1 MKLKNSLTREAILNM
16 LIEQGYI
23 EEQIIILLYSIEHNL
38 GLEKYVTKDMS
49 DDHMSILIEFLE
61 DGRSI
66 DDYFF
71 NDGTL
76 DIPTLELD
84 DEIRTRRL
92 LGYY

>member
-1 MKLKNSLTREAILNM
+1 MKLRNNLTREAIENTLR
-16 LIEQGYI
+16 EQGYI
-23 EEQIIILLYSIEHNL
+23 EEQIIILIYSIEHNL

-49 DDHMSILIEFLE
+49 DEHMRILIEFLE

>member
-1 MKLKNSLTREAILNM
+1 MKLRNNLTREAILNM

-23 EEQIIILLYSIEHNL
+23 EEQIIILIYSIEHNL

-49 DDHMSILIEFLE
+49 DEHMRILIEFLE

-84 DEIRTRRL
+84 DAFIQE
-92 LGYY
+92 

>member
-1 MKLKNSLTREAILNM
+1 MKLRNNLTREAILNM

-49 DDHMSILIEFLE
+49 DEHMRILVEFLE
-61 DGRSI
+61 EGRSI

>member
-1 MKLKNSLTREAILNM
+1 MKLRNNLTREAILNM

-49 DDHMSILIEFLE
+49 AEHMDILNRFLE
-61 DGRSI
+61 NDTDI
-66 DDYFF
+66 KQYFD
-71 NDGTL
+71 NNGVL
-76 DIPTLELD
+76 DVASLELD
-84 DEIRTRRL
+84 NDIYVRHL

>member
-1 MKLKNSLTREAILNM
+1 MKLRNNLTREAILNM

-23 EEQIIILLYSIEHNL
+23 EEQIIILIYSIEHNL
-38 GLEKYVTKDMS
+38 GLEKYVTKDVS
-49 DDHMSILIEFLE
+49 DEHMRILIEFLE

>member
-1 MKLKNSLTREAILNM
+1 MKFKNNLTREAIENTLR
-16 LIEQGYI
+16 EQGYI
-23 EEQIIILLYSIEHNL
+23 DGQIIILSYSIEHNL
-38 GLEKYVTKDMS
+38 GLEKYVTRDIA
-49 DDHMSILIEFLE
+49 DEHMSILIEFLE

>member
-1 MKLKNSLTREAILNM
+1 MKFKNNLTKEAIEESYR
-16 LIEQGYI
+16 EQGYV
-23 EEQIIILLYSIEHNL
+23 EEQVVILAYSIEHNL

-49 DDHMSILIEFLE
+49 DEHMSILIEFLE

>member
-1 MKLKNSLTREAILNM
+1 MRICLENKVYWR
-16 LIEQGYI
+16 
-23 EEQIIILLYSIEHNL
+23 QIIILSYSIEHNL
-38 GLEKYVTKDMS
+38 GLEKYVTRDI
-49 DDHMSILIEFLE
+49 DDAHMGILIEFLE

-84 DEIRTRRL
+84 DESELDDYLVTTNHQ
-92 LGYY
+92 

>member
-1 MKLKNSLTREAILNM
+1 MKLRNNLTREATLNM

-49 DDHMSILIEFLE
+49 DEHMRILVEFLE
-61 DGRSI
+61 ESRSI

>member
-1 MKLKNSLTREAILNM
+1 MKFKNNLTREAIENM
-16 LIEQGYI
+16 YREQGYV
-23 EEQIIILLYSIEHNL
+23 EEQVVILAYSIEHNL

-49 DDHMSILIEFLE
+49 DEHMSILIEFLE

-71 NDGTL
+71 SDGTL

-92 LGYY
+92 LSYY

>member
-1 MKLKNSLTREAILNM
+1 MKLRNNLTIEAILNM
-16 LIEQGYI
+16 LIEKGYI

-49 DDHMSILIEFLE
+49 DEHMRILVEFLE

>member
-1 MKLKNSLTREAILNM
+1 MKLRNNLTREAILNM

-38 GLEKYVTKDMS
+38 GLEKYATKDMS
-49 DDHMSILIEFLE
+49 DEHMRILIEFLE

-84 DEIRTRRL
+84 DEIRTRHL

>member
-1 MKLKNSLTREAILNM
+1 MKFKNNLTREAILNI

-23 EEQIIILLYSIEHNL
+23 EEQIIILIYSIEHNL

-49 DDHMSILIEFLE
+49 DEHMSILIEFLE

>member
-1 MKLKNSLTREAILNM
+1 MKLRNNLTREAILNM

-49 DDHMSILIEFLE
+49 DEHMRILVEFLE

>member
-1 MKLKNSLTREAILNM
+1 MKLKNNLTREAILNM

-23 EEQIIILLYSIEHNL
+23 EEQIIILIYSIEHNL

-49 DDHMSILIEFLE
+49 DEHMRILIEFLE

-84 DEIRTRRL
+84 DEIRTRHL

>member
-1 MKLKNSLTREAILNM
+1 MKLKNNLTREAIENVYR
-16 LIEQGYI
+16 EQGYDEDQI
-23 EEQIIILLYSIEHNL
+23 EALMFSIEHNL
-38 GLEKYVTKDMS
+38 GLEKYATRDMS
-49 DDHMSILIEFLE
+49 DEHMSMLIEFLE
-61 DGRSI
+61 EGRSI

>member
-1 MKLKNSLTREAILNM
+1 MKLRNNLTREAILNM

-23 EEQIIILLYSIEHNL
+23 EEQIIILIYSIEHNL
-38 GLEKYVTKDMS
+38 GLENYVTKDMS
-49 DDHMSILIEFLE
+49 DEHMSILIEFLE

>member
-1 MKLKNSLTREAILNM
+1 MKLKNNLTREAIENAFR
-16 LIEQGYI
+16 EQGYDDS
-23 EEQIIILLYSIEHNL
+23 QTIILTHSVEHTL
-38 GLEKYVTKDMS
+38 GLEKYVTRDIAS
-49 DDHMSILIEFLE
+49 EHMGILIEFLE

>member
-1 MKLKNSLTREAILNM
+1 MKLKNNLTREAILNM

-49 DDHMSILIEFLE
+49 DEHMSILIEFLE

>member
-1 MKLKNSLTREAILNM
+1 MKLKNNLTREAILNM

-23 EEQIIILLYSIEHNL
+23 EEQIIILIYSIEHNL

-49 DDHMSILIEFLE
+49 DEHMRILIEFLE

>member
-1 MKLKNSLTREAILNM
+1 MKLRNNLTREAILNM

-23 EEQIIILLYSIEHNL
+23 EEQIIILIYSIEHNL

-49 DDHMSILIEFLE
+49 DEHMRILIEFLE

-92 LGYY
+92 LGY

>member
-1 MKLKNSLTREAILNM
+1 MKLQNNLTREAIENTLR
-16 LIEQGYI
+16 EQGYI
-23 EEQIIILLYSIEHNL
+23 EEQIIILVYSIEHKL

-49 DDHMSILIEFLE
+49 DEHMSILIEFLE

-76 DIPTLELD
+76 DIPTLEFD

>member
-1 MKLKNSLTREAILNM
+1 MKLKNNLTREAILNM

-49 DDHMSILIEFLE
+49 DEHMSILIEFLE

-84 DEIRTRRL
+84 DEIRTRHL

>member
-1 MKLKNSLTREAILNM
+1 MKLRNNLTREAILNM

-49 DDHMSILIEFLE
+49 DEHMRILVEFLE

-92 LGYY
+92 LGYC

>member
-1 MKLKNSLTREAILNM
+1 MKLRNNLTREAILNM

-23 EEQIIILLYSIEHNL
+23 EEQIIILFYSIEHNL

-49 DDHMSILIEFLE
+49 DEHMRILVEFLE

>member
-1 MKLKNSLTREAILNM
+1 MKLQNNLTREAIENTLR
-16 LIEQGYI
+16 EQGYI
-23 EEQIIILLYSIEHNL
+23 EEQIIILVYSVEHKL

-49 DDHMSILIEFLE
+49 DEHMSILIEFLE

>member
-1 MKLKNSLTREAILNM
+1 MKLKNNLTREAIENTFR
-16 LIEQGYI
+16 EQGYI
-23 EEQIIILLYSIEHNL
+23 EEQITILIYSVEHNL
-38 GLEKYVTKDMS
+38 GLEKDVTRDIS
-49 DDHMSILIEFLE
+49 DEHMSILIEFLE
-61 DGRSI
+61 EGRPI

>member
-1 MKLKNSLTREAILNM
+1 MKLKNNLTREAIENTLR
-16 LIEQGYI
+16 EQGYI
-23 EEQIIILLYSIEHNL
+23 EEQIIILIYSIEHNL

-49 DDHMSILIEFLE
+49 DEHMRILIEFLE

-76 DIPTLELD
+76 DVPTLELD

>member
-1 MKLKNSLTREAILNM
+1 MKLRNNLTKEAILNM

-49 DDHMSILIEFLE
+49 DEHMRILVEFLE

>member
-1 MKLKNSLTREAILNM
+1 MKLRNNLTREAIENTLR
-16 LIEQGYI
+16 EQGYI
-23 EEQIIILLYSIEHNL
+23 EEQIIILVYSIEHNL
-38 GLEKYVTKDMS
+38 GLEKYVTRDI
-49 DDHMSILIEFLE
+49 DNEHMSILIEFLE

-84 DEIRTRRL
+84 DEIRTRHL

>member
-1 MKLKNSLTREAILNM
+1 MKLKNNLTREAILNM

-23 EEQIIILLYSIEHNL
+23 EEQIIILIYSIEHNL
-38 GLEKYVTKDMS
+38 GVEKYVTKDMS
-49 DDHMSILIEFLE
+49 DEHMSILIEFLE

-76 DIPTLELD
+76 DILTLELD

-92 LGYY
+92 LDYY

>member
-1 MKLKNSLTREAILNM
+1 MKLRNNLTREAIENM
-16 LIEQGYI
+16 LREQGYI
-23 EEQIIILLYSIEHNL
+23 EGQIIILTYSIEHNL
-38 GLEKYVTKDMS
+38 GLEKYVTRDI
-49 DDHMSILIEFLE
+49 DDSHMGILIEFLE

>member
-1 MKLKNSLTREAILNM
+1 MKFKNNLTREAIENTLR
-16 LIEQGYI
+16 EQGYI
-23 EEQIIILLYSIEHNL
+23 DGQISILSYSIEHNL
-38 GLEKYVTKDMS
+38 GLEKYVTRDIA
-49 DDHMSILIEFLE
+49 DEHMSILIEFLE

-71 NDGTL
+71 NDGML

-84 DEIRTRRL
+84 DEIRTRHL

>member
-1 MKLKNSLTREAILNM
+1 MKLRNNLTREAIENTLR
-16 LIEQGYI
+16 EQGYI
-23 EEQIIILLYSIEHNL
+23 EEQIIILVYSIEHNL
-38 GLEKYVTKDMS
+38 GLEKYVTRDI
-49 DDHMSILIEFLE
+49 DNEHMSILIEFLE

>member
-1 MKLKNSLTREAILNM
+1 MKLKNNLTREAILNM

-23 EEQIIILLYSIEHNL
+23 EEQIIILIYSIEHNL
-38 GLEKYVTKDMS
+38 DLEKYVTKDMS
-49 DDHMSILIEFLE
+49 DEHMRILIEFLE